1 MQSDCVCVCRERP
14 LGSIMVKN
22 KKKRKKKRLRGPKT
36 TEGSPSSSLPGG
48 KKIFFNGSREFRL
61 KVLVVC
67 SKINLEAVGPYSGYF
82 FFVLSRSMARLLVGK
97 ERSFGVE
104 QKRGEMQ
111 VNVGF

>member
-1 MQSDCVCVCRERP
+1 M
-14 LGSIMVKN
+14 
-22 KKKRKKKRLRGPKT
+22 
-36 TEGSPSSSLPGG
+36 
-48 KKIFFNGSREFRL
+48 
-61 KVLVVC
+61 LVVC